1 MYTERGLS
9 QPLFSF
15 VFRIYA
21 DFFSYLSISC
31 GARLKSTTI
40 GGNIPKNGYLTQY
53 IVF

>member
-9 QPLFSF
+9 QPLFPF

-21 DFFSYLSISC
+21 DFYSYLSISC
-31 GARLKSTTI
+31 GVRLRKST
-40 GGNIPKNGYLTQY
+40 NSVRIPKNGYLTQY